1 MSSSKPVI
9 LTLFITLFLV
19 STSFFMYYR
28 NDIEIL
34 KSPEM
39 WSEILQNIKYQKN
52 EIDQTILKRKSYS
65 LLSNLSLIISAD
77 GNGDIIA
84 QNESESI
91 SISSIENGLL
101 HAIDPGEEKGMYIGR
116 SDNIIHL
123 IYFNLKELFWQ

>member
-1 MSSSKPVI
+1 MSISKHFV
-9 LTLFITLFLV
+9 LALSITLFLAY
-19 STSFFMYYR
+19 TSFFMYYE

-34 KSPEM
+34 KSPKM
-39 WSEILQNIKYQKN
+39 WSEILQHNKYPKN

-91 SISSIENGLL
+91 SIPSIENGLL

-116 SDNIIHL
+116 SDNIIHI
-123 IYFNLKELFWQ
+123 IYTGISST